1 MSPRQDE
8 EFSNLGLGG
17 GFINCNESNLKDE
30 VESDEGSSAQRS
42 SQLMMDPKSAR
53 AENPLTQNNLD
64 IGRDVRNNTIMLE
77 DLVKTS
83 QSPSSSFK
91 GLRGSL
97 ENPNHA
103 MTHELEKPI

>member
-30 VESDEGSSAQRS
+30 VDSDEGSSAQRS
-42 SQLMMDPKSAR
+42 SQLLMDPKSAR
-53 AENPLTQNNLD
+53 AENPLTQNNLEV
-64 IGRDVRNNTIMLE
+64 GRDARSNTIMLE

-83 QSPSSSFK
+83 RSPSSSYR
-91 GLRGSL
+91 GLHGSL
-97 ENPNHA
+97 GNLNHA
-103 MTHELEKPI
+103 MTHELEKTI